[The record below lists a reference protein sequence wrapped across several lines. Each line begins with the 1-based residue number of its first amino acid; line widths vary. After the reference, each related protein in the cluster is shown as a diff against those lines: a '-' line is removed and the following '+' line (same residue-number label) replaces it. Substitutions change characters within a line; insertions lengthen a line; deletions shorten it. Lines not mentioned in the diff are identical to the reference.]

1 MDPSLIPNYN
11 KWIKQFA
18 PEDKYYAKELVE
30 SLIYITH
37 DNFINS
43 MKEDLLNYIKTL
55 TGNIALFAVR
65 DILSSEVDYFPNYSE
80 KPLKINNNQGVGSP
94 GEITH
99 FIRDFRKKYNENDN
113 LFDHPSLQSMK
124 VNKVRNI
131 IFINDIGASGTQIY
145 DFFKFFFR
153 NKTIK
158 SWWSSKLIS
167 FHVYSH
173 NLSSQGMHTLV
184 YYNKYIPRNNIFYN
198 IHASYGA
205 KDWDLKKRQKIE
217 NICLKYGNLIDPE
230 KALGYKDSFS
240 LYIYSHK
247 CPNNVPI
254 IIWGEKENVW
264 IPLMYTRPN
273 FEISSSFIGS
283 YQFIYTLYAKLKIYV
298 KKNSYILRSDTK
310 KSILILKYLSKFR
323 GNQDSVKKFL
333 DLNNFQWDY
342 YIKELKQFNW
352 LDPYEKITEQGY
364 LVLKKINKRKKER
377 TKIDIEENYDF
388 YYPSSL
394 QAPNY

>member
-1 MDPSLIPNYN
+1 MDSSFIPNYN
-11 KWIKQFA
+11 KWLKQFS
-18 PEDKYYAKELVE
+18 PKDQYYAKELVE
-30 SLIYITH
+30 SLVFITH
-37 DNFINS
+37 DNFIKS
-43 MKEDLLNYIKTL
+43 MKYDLLDYINKL

-65 DILSSEVDYFPNYSE
+65 DVLLSEEDYFPDYYT
-80 KPLKINNNQGVGSP
+80 KPIKINNEIGVGSQ

-99 FIRDFRKKYNENDN
+99 FIRDFCKKYNKNNN
-113 LFDHPSLQSMK
+113 LYDHPSLNSMK
-124 VNKVRNI
+124 TNKVRNI

-184 YYNKYIPRNNIFYN
+184 YYNKYIPRDNIFYN

-205 KDWDLKKRQKIE
+205 KDWDYKKREKIE
-217 NICLKYGNLIDPE
+217 NLCIKYGNLIDPS

-264 IPLMYTRPN
+264 IPLMYTRPD
-273 FEISSSFIGS
+273 FEISSSFYES
-283 YQFIYTLYAKLKIYV
+283 YKFIYSLYAKLKIYV

-323 GNQDSVKKFL
+323 GNQDSVIKFL
-333 DLNNFQWDY
+333 DLNKFQWDY

-352 LDPYEKITEQGY
+352 LGPNEEITEQGY
-364 LVLKKINKRKKER
+364 LVLKKIKKQKKEK
-377 TKIDIEENYDF
+377 TKINIEENYDF